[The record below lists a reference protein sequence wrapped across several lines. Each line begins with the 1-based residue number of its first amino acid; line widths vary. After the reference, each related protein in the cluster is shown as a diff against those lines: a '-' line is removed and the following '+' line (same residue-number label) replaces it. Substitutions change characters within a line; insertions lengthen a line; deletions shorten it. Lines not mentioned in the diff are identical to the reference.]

1 MLDRAKWHKVKQG
14 TGRVTKIA
22 LKAFRVDRRVFKAG
36 DPISTAGEFS
46 GKHPKK
52 GKKAE
57 EILAARKPD
66 GKPDRTSCVMVFED
80 ESCARKHWVK
90 MKGGKLYEVEISSAD
105 IQHRADMRLVDA
117 IGEAL
122 SDDAKARELADRYW
136 AGDVTATPIVE
147 LLLPRATATRLI
159 SGDEKE
165 RQAEFKRI
173 YMGGTA
179 ASRPVD
185 EEWDEF
191 AKTFGKG
198 QSNAEE

>member
-1 MLDRAKWHKVKQG
+1 VKQG
-14 TGRVTKIA
+14 TGRVTKAA
-22 LKAFRVDRRVFKAG
+22 LKAFRVDRRVFRAG
-36 DPISTAGEFS
+36 DPIATAGEFS
-46 GKHPKK
+46 GKHPEK

-66 GKPDRTSCVMVFED
+66 GKPDRTGCVMVFED

-90 MKGGKLYEVEISSAD
+90 MIGGKLYEVEILRAD

-136 AGDVTATPIVE
+136 AGDMTDNPIVE
-147 LLLPRATATRLI
+147 VLLPRATARRLI

-165 RQAEFKRI
+165 RRAEFKRI

-179 ASRPVD
+179 VARPLD

-191 AKTFGKG
+191 TTFGKG
-198 QSNAEE
+198 QSKAGE